1 MKKNHSKQLSL
12 NNYSF
17 DFKTALNNKD
27 LNIDNNI
34 KNIKSNVPKINRLNL
49 RFSNNFN
56 KPNNNNIINT
66 SINTNKR
73 NHKDYR
79 QIDHIKTLYSKK
91 NSKDVV
97 KEKLS
102 KKYISNNYN
111 KKDHINNLYSSTNN
125 NNNNEINEIEEKAYF
140 SRKKKIDVDKLFKKR
155 KVETQKKFFGN
166 SLNKSYSTF
175 FSKKSDFNDNN
186 NNNNKNLFY
195 INNSR
200 KKYINYKP
208 SNDLIK
214 INNKGFYLN
223 SEKNEN
229 DLINNNQNKLNI
241 NLIQRNLNNKNF
253 QNTKNRIF
261 HTEDNNNI
269 KKNKSSPKMLLP
281 HQNDHINDLISYKFA
296 LKYRDEN
303 IPIKI

>member
-17 DFKTALNNKD
+17 DFKKALNNKD
-27 LNIDNNI
+27 LNINNNI

-49 RFSNNFN
+49 RITNNNN
-56 KPNNNNIINT
+56 KSNNNNIINT
-66 SINTNKR
+66 SINANKK
-73 NHKDYR
+73 NYKDYR

-91 NSKDVV
+91 NSQDV

-102 KKYISNNYN
+102 KKFISNNYN
-111 KKDHINNLYSSTNN
+111 KKDHINNLYSITNN
-125 NNNNEINEIEEKAYF
+125 NNNDIEEKEYF
-140 SRKKKIDVDKLFKKR
+140 SRKKKIDIDNLFKKR

-166 SLNKSYSTF
+166 NLNKSYSTF
-175 FSKKSDFNDNN
+175 FSKNPDFNDNN
-186 NNNNKNLFY
+186 NKNNNKNLFY

-214 INNKGFYLN
+214 INNKDFFLN

-229 DLINNNQNKLNI
+229 DFNNNNQNKLNI
-241 NLIQRNLNNKNF
+241 KLIQRNLNNKNF

-261 HTEDNNNI
+261 NTEDNNRNI

>member
-1 MKKNHSKQLSL
+1 MKKNNSKQLSL

-17 DFKTALNNKD
+17 DFKAALNNKD

-49 RFSNNFN
+49 RITNNNN
-56 KPNNNNIINT
+56 KSNNNNIINT
-66 SINTNKR
+66 SVNANKK
-73 NHKDYR
+73 NYKDYR

-91 NSKDVV
+91 NSQDV

-102 KKYISNNYN
+102 KKFISNNYN
-111 KKDHINNLYSSTNN
+111 KKDHINNLYSLTNN
-125 NNNNEINEIEEKAYF
+125 NNNDIEEKEYF
-140 SRKKKIDVDKLFKKR
+140 SRKKKIDIDNLFKKR

-175 FSKKSDFNDNN
+175 FSNNPDFNDNN
-186 NNNNKNLFY
+186 NKNNNKNLFY

-214 INNKGFYLN
+214 INNKDFFLN

-229 DLINNNQNKLNI
+229 DFNNNNQNKLNI
-241 NLIQRNLNNKNF
+241 KLIQRNLNNKNF

-261 HTEDNNNI
+261 HTEDNNRNI

>member
-66 SINTNKR
+66 SINTNKK

-79 QIDHIKTLYSKK
+79 QIDHIKTLYSKI

-166 SLNKSYSTF
+166 SLRNVTKIRRVIFLLQLLQSKPLLYLKQSLCNLYLVLPIEDFLCEKTLQTSQEAVCRITLCIFQGKSLRCQEKLRIYF
-175 FSKKSDFNDNN
+175 PPF
-186 NNNNKNLFY
+186 LCL
-195 INNSR
+195 
-200 KKYINYKP
+200 
-208 SNDLIK
+208 LI
-214 INNKGFYLN
+214 FLRDYLC
-223 SEKNEN
+223 S
-229 DLINNNQNKLNI
+229 QNG
-241 NLIQRNLNNKNF
+241 
-253 QNTKNRIF
+253 
-261 HTEDNNNI
+261 
-269 KKNKSSPKMLLP
+269 
-281 HQNDHINDLISYKFA
+281 
-296 LKYRDEN
+296 
-303 IPIKI
+303 

>member
-17 DFKTALNNKD
+17 DFKKALNNKD
-27 LNIDNNI
+27 LNINNNI

-49 RFSNNFN
+49 RITNNNN
-56 KPNNNNIINT
+56 KSNNNNIINT
-66 SINTNKR
+66 SVNANKK
-73 NHKDYR
+73 NYKDYR

-91 NSKDVV
+91 NSQDV

-102 KKYISNNYN
+102 KKFISNNYN
-111 KKDHINNLYSSTNN
+111 KKDHINNLYSITNN
-125 NNNNEINEIEEKAYF
+125 NNNDIEEKEYF
-140 SRKKKIDVDKLFKKR
+140 SRKKKIDIDNLFKKR

-175 FSKKSDFNDNN
+175 FSNNPDFNDNN
-186 NNNNKNLFY
+186 NKNNNKNLFY

-214 INNKGFYLN
+214 INNKDFFLN

-229 DLINNNQNKLNI
+229 DFNNNNQKLNI
-241 NLIQRNLNNKNF
+241 KLIQRNLNNKNF

-261 HTEDNNNI
+261 HTEDNNRNI

>member
-17 DFKTALNNKD
+17 DFKKALNNKD
-27 LNIDNNI
+27 LNINNNI

-49 RFSNNFN
+49 RITNNNN
-56 KPNNNNIINT
+56 KSNNNNIINT
-66 SINTNKR
+66 SVNANKK
-73 NHKDYR
+73 NYKDYR

-91 NSKDVV
+91 NSQDV

-102 KKYISNNYN
+102 KKFISNNYH
-111 KKDHINNLYSSTNN
+111 KKDHINNLYSITNN
-125 NNNNEINEIEEKAYF
+125 NNNDIEEKEYF
-140 SRKKKIDVDKLFKKR
+140 SRKKKIDIDNLFKKR

-175 FSKKSDFNDNN
+175 FSNNPDFNDNN
-186 NNNNKNLFY
+186 NKNNNKNLFY

-214 INNKGFYLN
+214 INNKDFFLN

-229 DLINNNQNKLNI
+229 DFNNNNQKLNI
-241 NLIQRNLNNKNF
+241 KLIQRNLNNKNF

-261 HTEDNNNI
+261 HTEDNNRNI